1 MRHIQKH
8 NTTQHNTAQHSMPP
22 SQSHTHTRAYPTT
35 NLFGTSNPTSRGG
48 KGRAVHRPPPWP
60 QAMHA
65 MVASLLTVWSIISFA
80 INSLHQKTENEE
92 VWEMSTDGSR
102 GCCTSI
108 ERSSG
113 TSLKWAEEGLVDVS
127 TRIHRSSSGRRSE
140 AGQDASS

>member
-1 MRHIQKH
+1 MKGGQDETH
-8 NTTQHNTAQHSMPP
+8 TETQHNTARPP

-60 QAMHA
+60 QPMHA

-80 INSLHQKTENEE
+80 INSLHQKTEKE

-102 GCCTSI
+102 GCCMSI

-113 TSLKWAEEGLVDVS
+113 TSLKWAEESLVDVS
-127 TRIHRSSSGRRSE
+127 TRIHWSSSGRRSE
-140 AGQDASS
+140 AGQDTSS